1 MTDPRS
7 TDPRSGPVGTSPRAP
22 NHPAPRNNTSWM
34 IAALIALAVL
44 AGVVWNMRDHDEG
57 TAVNPAPQ
65 TTGQSNQAP
74 GGPPATTRRAGERL
88 TSLTSSEGN
97 KQ

>member
-22 NHPAPRNNTSWM
+22 NHPAPRNNTSGM
-34 IAALIALAVL
+34 VAALFALAVL

-74 GGPPATTRRAGERL
+74 GGPPATTR
-88 TSLTSSEGN
+88 
-97 KQ
+97 

>member
-34 IAALIALAVL
+34 VAALFALAVL

-74 GGPPATTRRAGERL
+74 GGPPATTR
-88 TSLTSSEGN
+88 
-97 KQ
+97 